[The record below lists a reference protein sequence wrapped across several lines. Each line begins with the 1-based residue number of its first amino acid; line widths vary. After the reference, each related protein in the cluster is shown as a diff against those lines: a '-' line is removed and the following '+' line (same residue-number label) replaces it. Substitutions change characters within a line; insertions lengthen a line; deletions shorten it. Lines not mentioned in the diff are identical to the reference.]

1 MWRVRRLVLC
11 TLLLGTLSCGDSP
24 TGPPGVASIRIQ
36 VAGDTLLLPTQQTLL
51 VASPLDAQG
60 RPLTGRTFEWTSS
73 DTSVSTVSFGIV
85 RAICTGTARI
95 SASTE
100 GKSDTIPLRVIPRPV
115 ASITVNTSGF
125 DALYAPNDSL
135 SLSVTLRAANG
146 DTLDRGHR
154 PVTWSSSNDG
164 VARVTTSGI
173 VVGQTAGPVTITASR
188 ESQSGFVNLTVLPA
202 PASSWSTAA
211 DWVTFQADPQRT
223 DRKSTRLNSSHGY
236 ISYAVFCLKKKKKP
250 TSTS

>member
-1 MWRVRRLVLC
+1 MGWVTAVSPGGVTIASTTEGTAGTMHLRVRPVPVAAVHL
-11 TLLLGTLSCGDSP
+11 TLPGDSVLEDG
-24 TGPPGVASIRIQ
+24 TSRSLAVVALDS
-36 VAGDTLLLPTQQTLL
+36 VGDTL
-51 VASPLDAQG
+51 S
-60 RPLTGRTFEWTSS
+60 GRTFTWSSS
-73 DTSVSTVSFGIV
+73 DTAVATVSFGIG
-85 RAICTGTARI
+85 RGIWTRKARI
-95 SASTE
+95 RASTE
-100 GKSDTIPLRVIPRPV
+100 GKSDTIALRVIPRPV

-173 VVGQTAGPVTITASR
+173 VVGQTAGPVTI
-188 ESQSGFVNLTVLPA
+188 
-202 PASSWSTAA
+202 
-211 DWVTFQADPQRT
+211 

-236 ISYAVFCLKKKKKP
+236 ISYAVFCLKKKKHA
-250 TSTS
+250 TYHIHED